1 MSPAISP
8 VAPSPTLPLSSRH
21 PSVSFGGFG
30 LRKARPAAEVLPD
43 LVESY
48 ERSLRLRET
57 DGAAP
62 EEKPHDDAGA

>member
-1 MSPAISP
+1 M
-8 VAPSPTLPLSSRH
+8 
-21 PSVSFGGFG
+21 
-30 LRKARPAAEVLPD
+30 PD

-62 EEKPHDDAGA
+62 EEKPHDDAGAQPSCAAPAGAAKDMDKGGMNADG